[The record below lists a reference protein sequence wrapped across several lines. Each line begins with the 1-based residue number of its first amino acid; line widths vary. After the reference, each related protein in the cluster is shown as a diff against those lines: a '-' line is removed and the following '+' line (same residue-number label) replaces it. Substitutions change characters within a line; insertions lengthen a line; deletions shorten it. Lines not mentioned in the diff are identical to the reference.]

1 MSRLDSLKQH
11 TVVVADSGDI
21 ESIREFQP
29 QDCTTNPS
37 LILKAA
43 TMPQYQ
49 KLFEQA
55 IAWGKEQG
63 KKQGSADLEAL
74 ICRRLALLFG
84 CELLKIVPGY
94 VSTEVD
100 ASLSFDKEASIATAR
115 QIIEWY
121 EELGYLRGRILIKMA
136 STWAGIQAATVLER
150 EGIHCNLT
158 LLFSFAQAVACA
170 EAGVTLISP
179 FVGRIM
185 DWYKKA
191 EGRDFAPQ
199 EDPGVLSVQRIYRY
213 YKTHGYKTIV
223 MGASFRN
230 TGEIEELCGCDRL
243 TIAPTLLAE
252 LQAADGELT
261 PKLSPEQK
269 SEEAKLHL
277 EEKDFLWL
285 HNEDAM
291 ASEKLSEGIRLFN
304 RDLIKLKELI
314 AQKL

>member
-1 MSRLDSLKQH
+1 MSRLDSLKKH
-11 TVVVADSGDI
+11 TTVVADSGDI
-21 ESIREFQP
+21 DSIREFQP

-49 KLFEQA
+49 PLFEKA
-55 IAWGKEQG
+55 IAWGKGQ
-63 KKQGSADLEAL
+63 KQDSKELESL
-74 ICRRLALLFG
+74 ICQRLALLFG

-115 QIIEWY
+115 EIIAWY
-121 EELGYLRGRILIKMA
+121 EELGYSRDRILIKMA
-136 STWAGIQAATVLER
+136 STWAGIQAATVLEK
-150 EGIHCNLT
+150 EGIQCNLT

-191 EGRDFAPQ
+191 EGREFAPQ

-230 TGEIEELCGCDRL
+230 IGEIEELCGCDRL
-243 TIAPTLLAE
+243 TIAPALLAE
-252 LQAADGELT
+252 LKAADGELP

-291 ASEKLSEGIRLFN
+291 ANEKLSEGIRLFN
-304 RDLIKLKELI
+304 RDLLKLKDLI
-314 AQKL
+314 RQQL

>member
-1 MSRLDSLKQH
+1 MSCLDSLKQH

-21 ESIREFQP
+21 ASIKEFKP

-43 TMPQYQ
+43 SMPQYQ
-49 KLFEQA
+49 ALFDEA
-55 IAWGKEQG
+55 IAWGKEQNCNVSLVCQRLG
-63 KKQGSADLEAL
+63 VIFGSKLLE
-74 ICRRLALLFG
+74 I
-84 CELLKIVPGY
+84 IPGY

-100 ASLSFDKEASIATAR
+100 ASLSFDCDASVAAAR
-115 QIIEWY
+115 QIISWY
-121 EELGYLRGRILIKMA
+121 EELGYSRARILIKMA
-136 STWAGIQAATVLER
+136 STWAGIQAAAILEKD
-150 EGIHCNLT
+150 GIHCNLT
-158 LLFSFAQAVACA
+158 LLFSFAQAIACA

-191 EGRDFAPQ
+191 EGRTFEPQ

-213 YKTHGYKTIV
+213 YKTYGYKTIV

-230 TGEIEELCGCDRL
+230 IGEIEELCGCDRL
-243 TIAPTLLAE
+243 TISPTLLAE
-252 LQAADGELT
+252 LKAKDGEL
-261 PKLSPEQK
+261 PAKLKSNQK
-269 SEEAKLHL
+269 SDDKKLHL

-291 ASEKLSEGIRLFN
+291 ASEKLAEGIRLFN
-304 RDLIKLKELI
+304 QDLLKLKDMI
-314 AQKL
+314 AAKL